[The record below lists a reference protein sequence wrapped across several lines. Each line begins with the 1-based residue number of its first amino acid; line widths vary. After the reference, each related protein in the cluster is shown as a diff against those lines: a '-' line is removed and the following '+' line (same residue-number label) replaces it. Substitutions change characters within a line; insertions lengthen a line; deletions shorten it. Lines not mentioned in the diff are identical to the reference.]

1 MKAQSTK
8 YKIEGG
14 VIKVINTI
22 YELLSSLKDKGI
34 AEIEPYLNI
43 QHNPTIGDMYEGLT
57 KELVNRAIFKGLDL
71 RVCSGKIKNI
81 YDELSRQIDCMI
93 VVGEGDKI
101 PFTNDY
107 IYEVNKVVAV
117 IEVKKNLFTS
127 DLDSA
132 YNNLKSVSDIAEPN
146 RNMDITML
154 RNAFKLITKTELP
167 EPKEIEKLSFEK
179 QMIYHSLV
187 MECFLPA
194 RIIFGYDGFKSEYS
208 LRENFIKYIYE
219 QMKENGYARGFGAV
233 TLPNLIICGENSLIK
248 TNGFPYVVGLNT
260 DDWLL
265 YASYNQKP
273 LLLFLEIIWTK
284 LSSIYSI
291 SSEIFGVDIVFE
303 VPKPLLIAI
312 PHETGW
318 EYINFNFTEDELK
331 ALPESVEWEP
341 VHLSDIEFCLMNKLC
356 NGSKVYIDDAEFLEF
371 LSSDGMSID
380 RIVEHLNSERLIYV
394 DGTEIKLLTE
404 QCVCMITP
412 DGFFAGD
419 NKDGRMREW
428 SSRQMTMMS
437 EIRDNDDL

>member
-1 MKAQSTK
+1 MIS
-8 YKIEGG
+8 
-14 VIKVINTI
+14 TI

-57 KELVNRAIFKGLDL
+57 KEIVDKAIFKGLDL
-71 RVCSGKIKNI
+71 RVSSGKIKNI
-81 YDELSRQIDCMI
+81 YGVLSRQVDCMI
-93 VVGEGDKI
+93 VIGEGDKI

-107 IYEVNKVVAV
+107 IYDVNMVVAV

-132 YNNLKSVSDIAEPN
+132 YNNLRSISDIAEPN
-146 RNMDITML
+146 RSMDITLL

-167 EPKEIEKLSFEK
+167 EPDEVEKLSFEK
-179 QMIYHSLV
+179 QMIYHSLA

-219 QMKENGYARGFGAV
+219 QQKEKGYVRGFGAV
-233 TLPNLIICGENSLIK
+233 TLPNLIICGENTLVK

-284 LSSIYSI
+284 LSSIYPI
-291 SSEIFGVDIVFE
+291 SSEIFGDDIVFE

-312 PHETGW
+312 PHENGW
-318 EYINFNFTEDELK
+318 EYLNFNFTEDELNG
-331 ALPESVEWEP
+331 LPELVEWEP
-341 VHLSDIEFCLMNKLC
+341 VHLSNIEFCLMNKLC
-356 NGSKVYIDDAEFLEF
+356 NGSKVYINDVEFLEF
-371 LSSDGMSID
+371 LSSNDVSID
-380 RIVEHLNSERLIYV
+380 SIVQHLNSERLIYV
-394 DGTEIKLLTE
+394 DGIEIKLLTE
-404 QCVCMITP
+404 QCACMITS
-412 DGFFAGD
+412 DGFFAGE
-419 NKDGRMREW
+419 NKDGRMNEW
-428 SSRQMTMMS
+428 SNRQMKKLR
-437 EIRDNDDL
+437 EKKGDDIQNI